1 MPSPRDVLELVE
13 RMRCV
18 SNDAERRALLASL
31 GAVER
36 PTILSF
42 LNAHGVNVCMASD
55 PALAAFRASDILL
68 RDGVG
73 LQSVLPF
80 LGLQPGLN
88 MNGTDFIPLLLRT
101 LPARKVAVYGTATPW
116 LERARAVLET
126 NTPHQYADLQHG
138 FHPVEHYI
146 AQARASRPDVI
157 LLAMGMPRQE
167 EVAALL
173 KRSLDYPVLI
183 VNGGAIVD
191 FLAGRF
197 KRAPEAVQR
206 SGLEWAF
213 RLAQE
218 PKRLFNRYCVGAFGF
233 ARTVL
238 LLRRAASLR
247 STPLRPAP
255 IQSTGS
261 ASAAP
266 RTPMHKEL

>member
-1 MPSPRDVLELVE
+1 MPDPRDVLELIE

-18 SNDAERRALLASL
+18 SSDDERRALLASL

-36 PTILSF
+36 PTTLSF
-42 LNAHGVNVCMASD
+42 LNAHGVNLCMASD
-55 PALAAFRASDILL
+55 PALAAFRNSDIIL
-68 RDGVG
+68 RDGIG
-73 LQSVLPF
+73 LQAVLPW
-80 LGLQPGLN
+80 LGLPAGLN

-101 LPARKVAVYGTATPW
+101 LSPRKVAVYGTATPW
-116 LERARAVLET
+116 LERARAALEER
-126 NTPHQYADLQHG
+126 TPHQYCDLQNG
-138 FHPVEHYI
+138 FHPVEHYVE
-146 AQARASRPDVI
+146 QARAHRPDVI

-218 PKRLFNRYCVGAFGF
+218 PKRLFRRYCIGAFDF
-233 ARTVL
+233 AHTVF
-238 LLRRAASLR
+238 LLRRASSLR
-247 STPLRPAP
+247 STGTL
-255 IQSTGS
+255 
-261 ASAAP
+261 SAATRTPP